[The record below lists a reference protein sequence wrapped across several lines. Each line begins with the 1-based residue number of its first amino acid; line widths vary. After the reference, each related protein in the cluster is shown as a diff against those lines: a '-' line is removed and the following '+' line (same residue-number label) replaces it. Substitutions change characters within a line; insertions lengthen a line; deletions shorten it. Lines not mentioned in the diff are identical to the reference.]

1 MAPIATRSPALLAAL
16 ALVAGCGASQSD
28 GSGLLATGQ
37 STAGITSAAT
47 GGLTGLQG
55 QGSPFAGPRIDIV
68 SPSRGDYLPAG
79 PVQVE
84 ASVTQGGAK
93 VAAVHVNGLA
103 APVAKDGT
111 VLATVDLVPGLNTIL
126 VEAWDSQNFR
136 SERHVSVLAGQFAP
150 EAEAVAQAAAVR
162 LTEGAL
168 DGFEPGIGSGI
179 EAQRAAITAAVL
191 GAKPP
196 KDTKLE
202 GFRFG
207 AVDATLDA
215 VPGGVRFT
223 IAIDAV
229 ELDIAYRAT
238 ILWVFHKTKRGT
250 VRANRLTLEGTAS
263 VTLQGGALVTQV
275 TQVTPT
281 VAGFSVPDWADDHEA
296 DLRRAF
302 TQAFAQ
308 QAARELDARLAT
320 LAQGTPTAGT
330 VAQNVLG
337 NALQV
342 GWTLQAIAFDD
353 DGATASF
360 SGSVR
365 AATPT
370 HGLEDR
376 TLVTRAPLATLG
388 GAGNGAWNAALALH
402 QDTLNQA
409 LHAAWRAG
417 ALSFSVDAA
426 TFAQLAPGAAPFDTT
441 AILTAA
447 PQLAAVLPAGL
458 PLELEVEGQ
467 LPPVVALR
475 AAGQGPG
482 LLDLGLGGLRIKL
495 FLIEASGQ
503 RTPLIEAIYSLRVPA
518 DVVERA
524 GAIELEPAALPAVHV
539 DVVGPALPGSEPVLE
554 QLTATLAPQLL
565 QAALGSLRGIAIPT
579 IKGTSLSGVTFQT
592 SGQTLVAAGAAVR
605 ASNP

>member
-1 MAPIATRSPALLAAL
+1 MALIATRSPALLAAL

-28 GSGLLATGQ
+28 GSSLLATGQ
-37 STAGITSAAT
+37 STAGISSASA
-47 GGLTGLQG
+47 GGLAALQG
-55 QGSPFAGPRIDIV
+55 QGSPFAGPRIDIT
-68 SPSRGDYLPAG
+68 SPVRGDYLPAG

-84 ASVTQGGAK
+84 ASVAPSGAK

-103 APVAKDGT
+103 APVGKDGT
-111 VLATVDLVPGLNTIL
+111 VLTTVDLVPGLNTIV
-126 VEAWDSQNFR
+126 VEAWDAQNHR
-136 SERHVSVLAGQFAP
+136 SERHVSVLAGEFAP
-150 EAEAVAQAAAVR
+150 ESEAVAQAAAVR

-168 DGFEPGIGSGI
+168 DGFEPGIAGGI

-191 GAKPP
+191 AANPP
-196 KDTKLE
+196 KDTTLE

-207 AVDATLDA
+207 GVDAALDA

-223 IAIDAV
+223 IGIDAV
-229 ELDIAYRAT
+229 ELDLAYRAT

-250 VRANRLTLEGTAS
+250 VRANRLVLEGVAE
-263 VTLQGGALVTQV
+263 VTLHGGALVTRV
-275 TQVTPT
+275 AQVTPT
-281 VAGFSVPDWADDHEA
+281 VSGFSVPGWADDHQAE
-296 DLRRAF
+296 LRRAF
-302 TQAFAQ
+302 TEAFAQ

-330 VAQNVLG
+330 VRQNVLG
-337 NALQV
+337 NALEV
-342 GWTLQAIAFDD
+342 GWALQGIAFDD
-353 DGATASF
+353 EGATAHF
-360 SGSVR
+360 AGSVR

-376 TLVTRAPLATLG
+376 SLVTRAPLATLG

-417 ALSFSVDAA
+417 ALSFTVDAA
-426 TFAQLAPGAAPFDTT
+426 TFARLAPGAGPFDTT
-441 AILTAA
+441 AILAAA

-475 AAGQGPG
+475 APGQGPG
-482 LLDLGLGGLRIKL
+482 LLELGLGGLRIKL
-495 FLIEASGQ
+495 VLLDASGG
-503 RTPLIEAIYSLRVPA
+503 RTPLIEAIYCLRVPA
-518 DVVERA
+518 DLVERA

-554 QLTATLAPQLL
+554 QLTDSLAPQLL

-579 IKGTSLSGVTFQT
+579 IQGTTLSGVTFQT

-605 ASNP
+605 AGTP